1 MTVEELNIV
10 ISANDRKFNEAIGDV
25 IGRLDDLEEQSRRS
39 TDDIGNFFTNLGHKL
54 AALGIGKIIGDS
66 IMSGGELEQQLGGV
80 EVVFSEHAESMRK
93 AAATAYKDM
102 GLSESDYLAKAN
114 KMGALL
120 KGSGF
125 DTGYASAM
133 SQQVMQRASDVASI
147 MGVDVK
153 DAMEAVTG
161 AAKGNFTMMDNLGVA
176 MNDTTLQAYAQEK
189 GLGKLETTQ
198 QKVSAA
204 MQMFLDKTEYAA
216 GNYARENDTFS
227 GSLTTAKAQLENMTA
242 DLGTQLLPTATT
254 LVTMARDGLELI
266 TPLVVSLGEG
276 LNSVAQYLIGLS
288 PSAKTLL
295 GIAVGAAVAIPAA
308 TKAHALWT
316 AANEKWNSLL
326 NILIPKEAKRANI
339 MKAAAG
345 WLVIVA
351 SLLSVVASIGA
362 TAREMNESEGAAM
375 EDTAAGAD
383 KAAESTD
390 SLSDSM
396 EGLGKSADTAK
407 KKLADIDTLNV
418 FDSGSSTGGVDF
430 SAIVD
435 GAESAQDSVTG
446 LADDLAGVTGDL
458 DELSEKT
465 NSFSLDGLAKNF
477 GDTFKDI
484 WTGFATFLDG
494 FNFNSDT
501 QLDSLR
507 VLDSKV
513 RELFGDDWSDFWT
526 GVGSTMYQAFGTD
539 QNTEEHKRAL
549 RDVEDFLTGIQNS
562 VESFASPIQQAAFK
576 VWDGIFMSLG
586 SALYSFQDKLMSVG
600 ATSTGDFFFKYITGQ
615 ITIDDLADVMKIDQ
629 MSGELETLYDDMN
642 SALLERLK
650 RGMNAADALNSV
662 KKDYLTDS
670 AKQKFFDDNGY
681 GDMLSIAYAY
691 GLQQSLEET
700 GQVPG
705 YDYADYSTQQSSVPG
720 AIYSGGAMTGPVQLP
735 DSTAAPQIIEFH
747 NYIDLDGQIIAENTT
762 QYQNNEQT
770 RSNGY

>member
-204 MQMFLDKTEYAA
+204 MQMFLDKTEYAT

-242 DLGTQLLPTATT
+242 DLGTQLLPTATSLLT
-254 LVTMARDGLELI
+254 LARGGLEAI
-266 TPLVVSLGEG
+266 SPLVVSLGNG

-339 MKAAAG
+339 MKAGAR
-345 WLVIVA
+345 WLVILAGLLSIVA
-351 SLLSVVASIGA
+351 SVGA

-396 EGLGKSADTAK
+396 AGLGKSADTAE
-407 KKLADIDTLNV
+407 KKLADIDTLNI

-435 GAESAQDSVTG
+435 GAESAQDSVAG
-446 LADDLAGVTGDL
+446 LTDDLAGVTGNL

-484 WTGFATFLDG
+484 RTGFVTFLDG

-526 GVGSTMYQAFGTD
+526 GVGSTMYRAFGENNSEYDRYMALTD
-539 QNTEEHKRAL
+539 IQNWL
-549 RDVEDFLTGIQNS
+549 EDINGFLTGWMGEFGEAWKEFWMGIGSWINEQLNPEPTDYS
-562 VESFASPIQQAAFK
+562 TQHKEGWGSGRMRGVDNAEYSPETYSAGSF
-576 VWDGIFMSLG
+576 
-586 SALYSFQDKLMSVG
+586 
-600 ATSTGDFFFKYITGQ
+600 
-615 ITIDDLADVMKIDQ
+615 
-629 MSGELETLYDDMN
+629 SGKM
-642 SALLERLK
+642 R
-650 RGMNAADALNSV
+650 
-662 KKDYLTDS
+662 
-670 AKQKFFDDNGY
+670 
-681 GDMLSIAYAY
+681 
-691 GLQQSLEET
+691 
-700 GQVPG
+700 G
-705 YDYADYSTQQSSVPG
+705 YDYADYSSAQSMAAIMPG
-720 AIYSGGAMTGPVQLP
+720 GLAASSGDIRPL
-735 DSTAAPQIIEFH
+735 TADETKQVFEIH
-747 NYIDLDGQIIAENTT
+747 NYTVLDGQILGETVT

>member
-10 ISANDRKFNEAIGDV
+10 ITATNRQFNEA
-25 IGRLDDLEEQSRRS
+25 LDDIMSRLEGLEEQSQRTADNAGS
-39 TDDIGNFFTNLGHKL
+39 IFTKLGGML
-54 AALGIGKIIGDS
+54 AGLGLGKIIGDS
-66 IMSGGELEQQLGGV
+66 LTNGGELEQQLGGV
-80 EVVFSEHAESMRK
+80 EVVFSEHAEAMK
-93 AAATAYKDM
+93 KTAATAYRDM
-102 GLSESDYLAKAN
+102 GLSEAEYLAKAN
-114 KMGALL
+114 KMGALFG
-120 KGSGF
+120 GSGF
-125 DTGYASAM
+125 DMSYAASM
-133 SQQVMQRASDVASI
+133 SQQVMQRAADVASI

-227 GSLTTAKAQLENMTA
+227 GSLTTTKAQLENMTA
-242 DLGTQLLPTATT
+242 DLGTQLLPTATS
-254 LVTMARDGLELI
+254 LLTMARGGLELI

-276 LNSVAQYLIGLS
+276 LNSAGQYLLGMS
-288 PSAKTLL
+288 PSAKTML
-295 GIAVGAAVAIPAA
+295 GIAVGAALAIPAA

-345 WLVIVA
+345 WLVILAGLLSIVA
-351 SLLSVVASIGA
+351 SVGA

-396 EGLGKSADTAK
+396 AGLGKSADTAK
-407 KKLADIDTLNV
+407 KKLADIDTLNI
-418 FDSGSSTGGVDF
+418 FDSGSSTGGVGF

-435 GAESAQDSVTG
+435 GAESAQGSIAG
-446 LADDLAGVTGDL
+446 LTDDLAGVNNSM
-458 DELSEKT
+458 DEL
-465 NSFSLDGLAKNF
+465 NNFSLDGLADTFSTTF
-477 GDTFKDI
+477 GDI
-484 WTGFATFLDG
+484 GTGFSTMWSAVFG
-494 FNFNSDT
+494 SG
-501 QLDSLR
+501 QEQYDSL
-507 VLDSKV
+507 LAWNESIKKLWG
-513 RELFGDDWSDFWT
+513 EDWTRFWNDI
-526 GVGSTMYQAFGTD
+526 GSTLYQAFGTD
-539 QNTEEHKRAL
+539 QNTEEHKQAL

-600 ATSTGDFFFKYITGQ
+600 ATSTGNFFFKYITGQ

-662 KKDYLTDS
+662 KNDYLTDS

-700 GQVPG
+700 GQVRG
-705 YDYADYSTQQSSVPG
+705 YDYADYSAQQSSIPG
-720 AIYSGGAMTGPVQLP
+720 AVYSGGAMTGPVQLP
-735 DSTAAPQIIEFH
+735 DSSAAPQIIEFH

>member
-10 ISANDRKFNEAIGDV
+10 ITATNRQFNEA
-25 IGRLDDLEEQSRRS
+25 LDDIMSRLEGLEEQSQRTADNAGS
-39 TDDIGNFFTNLGHKL
+39 IFTKLGGML
-54 AALGIGKIIGDS
+54 AGLGLGKIIGDS
-66 IMSGGELEQQLGGV
+66 LTNGGELEQQLGGV
-80 EVVFSEHAESMRK
+80 EVVFSEHAEAMK
-93 AAATAYKDM
+93 KTAATAYRDM
-102 GLSESDYLAKAN
+102 GLSEAEYLAKAN
-114 KMGALL
+114 KMGALFG
-120 KGSGF
+120 GSGF
-125 DTGYASAM
+125 DMSYAASM
-133 SQQVMQRASDVASI
+133 SQQVMQRAADVASI

-198 QKVSAA
+198 QKVNAA

-242 DLGTQLLPTATT
+242 DLGTQLLPTATSLLT
-254 LVTMARDGLELI
+254 LARGGLEAI
-266 TPLVVSLGEG
+266 SPLVVSLGNG

-345 WLVIVA
+345 WLVILAGLLSIVA
-351 SLLSVVASIGA
+351 SVGA
-362 TAREMNESEGAAM
+362 TAREMNESEGATM

-396 EGLGKSADTAK
+396 AGLGKSADTAK

-435 GAESAQDSVTG
+435 GAESAQDSVAG
-446 LADDLAGVTGDL
+446 LTDDLAGVNNSM
-458 DELSEKT
+458 DEL
-465 NSFSLDGLAKNF
+465 NNFSLDGLADTFSTTF
-477 GDTFKDI
+477 GDI
-484 WTGFATFLDG
+484 GTGFSTMWSAVFG
-494 FNFNSDT
+494 SG
-501 QLDSLR
+501 QEQYDSL
-507 VLDSKV
+507 LAWNESIKKLWG
-513 RELFGDDWSDFWT
+513 EDWTKFWNDI
-526 GVGSTMYQAFGTD
+526 GSTLYQAFGTD
-539 QNTEEHKRAL
+539 QNTEEHKQAL

-662 KKDYLTDS
+662 KNDYLTDS

-700 GQVPG
+700 GQVRG
-705 YDYADYSTQQSSVPG
+705 YDYADYSAQQSSIPG
-720 AIYSGGAMTGPVQLP
+720 AVYSGGAMTGPVQLP
-735 DSTAAPQIIEFH
+735 DSSAAPQIIEFH

>member
-80 EVVFSEHAESMRK
+80 EVVFSEHAESMGK

-276 LNSVAQYLIGLS
+276 VNSAGQYLLGMS
-288 PSAKTLL
+288 PSAKTML

-345 WLVIVA
+345 WLVILAGLLSIVA
-351 SLLSVVASIGA
+351 SVGA

-435 GAESAQDSVTG
+435 GAESAQDSIAG
-446 LADDLAGVTGDL
+446 LTDDLAGVNSSMN
-458 DELSEKT
+458 EL
-465 NSFSLDGLAKNF
+465 NNFSLDGLADTFSTTF
-477 GDTFKDI
+477 GDI
-484 WTGFATFLDG
+484 GTGFQTMFDA

-526 GVGSTMYQAFGTD
+526 GVGSTMYRAFGENNSEYDRYMALTD
-539 QNTEEHKRAL
+539 IQNWL
-549 RDVEDFLTGIQNS
+549 EDINGFLTGWMGEFGEAWKEFWMGIGSWIYEQFNPEPTDYS
-562 VESFASPIQQAAFK
+562 TQHKEGWGSGRMRGVDNAEYSPETYSAGSF
-576 VWDGIFMSLG
+576 
-586 SALYSFQDKLMSVG
+586 
-600 ATSTGDFFFKYITGQ
+600 
-615 ITIDDLADVMKIDQ
+615 
-629 MSGELETLYDDMN
+629 SGRM
-642 SALLERLK
+642 R
-650 RGMNAADALNSV
+650 
-662 KKDYLTDS
+662 
-670 AKQKFFDDNGY
+670 
-681 GDMLSIAYAY
+681 
-691 GLQQSLEET
+691 
-700 GQVPG
+700 G
-705 YDYADYSTQQSSVPG
+705 YDYADYSTQQSSIPG

-735 DSTAAPQIIEFH
+735 DSSVAPQIIEFH

>member
-153 DAMEAVTG
+153 DAMEAVAG

-198 QKVSAA
+198 QKVNAA

-242 DLGTQLLPTATT
+242 DLGTQLLPTATS
-254 LVTMARDGLELI
+254 LLTMARGGLEAISPLI
-266 TPLVVSLGEG
+266 VSLGEG

-345 WLVIVA
+345 WLVILAGLLSIVA
-351 SLLSVVASIGA
+351 SVGA

-396 EGLGKSADTAK
+396 AGLGKSADTAK
-407 KKLADIDTLNV
+407 KKLADIDTLNI

-435 GAESAQDSVTG
+435 GAESAQDSIAG
-446 LADDLAGVTGDL
+446 LTDDLADVTGNL

-484 WTGFATFLDG
+484 RTGFATFLDG

-526 GVGSTMYQAFGTD
+526 GVGSTMYRAFGENNSEYDRYMALTD
-539 QNTEEHKRAL
+539 IQNWL
-549 RDVEDFLTGIQNS
+549 EDINGFLTGWMGEFGEAWKEFWMGIGSWIYEQLNPEPTDYS
-562 VESFASPIQQAAFK
+562 TQHKEGWGSGRMRGVDNAEYSPETYSAGSF
-576 VWDGIFMSLG
+576 
-586 SALYSFQDKLMSVG
+586 
-600 ATSTGDFFFKYITGQ
+600 
-615 ITIDDLADVMKIDQ
+615 
-629 MSGELETLYDDMN
+629 SGRM
-642 SALLERLK
+642 R
-650 RGMNAADALNSV
+650 
-662 KKDYLTDS
+662 
-670 AKQKFFDDNGY
+670 
-681 GDMLSIAYAY
+681 
-691 GLQQSLEET
+691 
-700 GQVPG
+700 G
-705 YDYADYSTQQSSVPG
+705 YDYADYSSAQSMAAIMPG
-720 AIYSGGAMTGPVQLP
+720 GLAASSGDIRPL
-735 DSTAAPQIIEFH
+735 TADEAKQVFEIH
-747 NYIDLDGQIIAENTT
+747 NYTVLDGQILGETVT

>member
-10 ISANDRKFNEAIGDV
+10 ITATNRQFNEA
-25 IGRLDDLEEQSRRS
+25 LDDIMSRLEGLEEQSQRTADNAGS
-39 TDDIGNFFTNLGHKL
+39 IFTKLGGML
-54 AALGIGKIIGDS
+54 AGLGLGKIIGDS
-66 IMSGGELEQQLGGV
+66 LTNGGELEQQLGGV
-80 EVVFSEHAESMRK
+80 EVVFSEHAEAMK
-93 AAATAYKDM
+93 KTAATAYRDM
-102 GLSESDYLAKAN
+102 GLSEAEYLAKAN
-114 KMGALL
+114 KMGALFG
-120 KGSGF
+120 GSGF
-125 DTGYASAM
+125 DMSYAASM
-133 SQQVMQRASDVASI
+133 SQQVMQRAADVASI

-242 DLGTQLLPTATT
+242 DLGTQLLPTATS
-254 LVTMARDGLELI
+254 LLTMARGGLEAI
-266 TPLVVSLGEG
+266 SPLVVSLGNG

-345 WLVIVA
+345 WLVILAGLLSIVA
-351 SLLSVVASIGA
+351 SVGA

-396 EGLGKSADTAK
+396 AGLGKSADTTK

-435 GAESAQDSVTG
+435 GAESAQDSIAG
-446 LADDLAGVTGDL
+446 LTDDLAGVNNSM
-458 DELSEKT
+458 DEL
-465 NSFSLDGLAKNF
+465 NNFSLDGLADTFSTTF
-477 GDTFKDI
+477 GDI
-484 WTGFATFLDG
+484 GTGFSTMWSAVFG
-494 FNFNSDT
+494 SG
-501 QLDSLR
+501 QEQYDSL
-507 VLDSKV
+507 LAWNESIKKLWG
-513 RELFGDDWSDFWT
+513 EDWTKFWNDI
-526 GVGSTMYQAFGTD
+526 GSTLYQAFGTD
-539 QNTEEHKRAL
+539 QNTEEHRQAL

-662 KKDYLTDS
+662 KNDYLTDS

-700 GQVPG
+700 GQVRG
-705 YDYADYSTQQSSVPG
+705 YDYADYSTQQSSIPG
-720 AIYSGGAMTGPVQLP
+720 AVYSGGAMTGPVQLP
-735 DSTAAPQIIEFH
+735 DSSAAPQIIEFH

-762 QYQNNEQT
+762 QYQNNEHT

>member
-153 DAMEAVTG
+153 DAMEAVAG

-242 DLGTQLLPTATT
+242 DLGTQLLPTATS
-254 LVTMARDGLELI
+254 LLTMARGGLEAI
-266 TPLVVSLGEG
+266 SPLVVSLGNG

-345 WLVIVA
+345 WLVILAGLLSIVA
-351 SLLSVVASIGA
+351 SVGA

-407 KKLADIDTLNV
+407 EKLADIDTLNV

-435 GAESAQDSVTG
+435 GAESAQDSIAG
-446 LADDLAGVTGDL
+446 LTDDLAGVNNSM
-458 DELSEKT
+458 DEL
-465 NSFSLDGLAKNF
+465 NNFSLDGLADTFSTTF
-477 GDTFKDI
+477 GDI
-484 WTGFATFLDG
+484 GTGFQTMFDA

-507 VLDSKV
+507 VLDKKV

-526 GVGSTMYQAFGTD
+526 DVGSTMYQAFGTNK
-539 QNTEEHKRAL
+539 NTEERRRAL

-700 GQVPG
+700 GQAPG
-705 YDYADYSTQQSSVPG
+705 YDYADYSTQQSSIPG

-735 DSTAAPQIIEFH
+735 DSSAAPQVIEFH

>member
-1 MTVEELNIV
+1 M
-10 ISANDRKFNEAIGDV
+10 
-25 IGRLDDLEEQSRRS
+25 
-39 TDDIGNFFTNLGHKL
+39 
-54 AALGIGKIIGDS
+54 
-66 IMSGGELEQQLGGV
+66 
-80 EVVFSEHAESMRK
+80 FSEHAEAMK
-93 AAATAYKDM
+93 KTAATAYRDM
-102 GLSESDYLAKAN
+102 GLSEAEYLAKAN
-114 KMGALL
+114 KMGALFG
-120 KGSGF
+120 GSGF
-125 DTGYASAM
+125 DMSYAASM
-133 SQQVMQRASDVASI
+133 SQQVMQRAADVASI

-198 QKVSAA
+198 QKVNAA

-227 GSLTTAKAQLENMTA
+227 GSLTTAKAQLENMTT
-242 DLGTQLLPTATT
+242 DLGTQLLPTATS
-254 LVTMARDGLELI
+254 LLTMARDGLELI

-276 LNSVAQYLIGLS
+276 LNSAGQYLLGMS
-288 PSAKTLL
+288 PSAKTML

-345 WLVIVA
+345 WLVILAGLLSIVA
-351 SLLSVVASIGA
+351 SVGA

-396 EGLGKSADTAK
+396 AGLGKSADTTK

-435 GAESAQDSVTG
+435 GAESAQDSIAG
-446 LADDLAGVTGDL
+446 LTDDLADVTGNL

-484 WTGFATFLDG
+484 RTGFATFLDG

-507 VLDSKV
+507 VLDKKV

-526 GVGSTMYQAFGTD
+526 NVGSTMYRAFGENNSEYDRYMALTD
-539 QNTEEHKRAL
+539 IQNWL
-549 RDVEDFLTGIQNS
+549 EDINGFLTGWMGEFGEAWKEFWMGIGSWIYEQLNPEPTDYS
-562 VESFASPIQQAAFK
+562 AQHKEGGGSGRMRGANNAEYSPETYSAGSF
-576 VWDGIFMSLG
+576 
-586 SALYSFQDKLMSVG
+586 
-600 ATSTGDFFFKYITGQ
+600 
-615 ITIDDLADVMKIDQ
+615 
-629 MSGELETLYDDMN
+629 SGRM
-642 SALLERLK
+642 R
-650 RGMNAADALNSV
+650 
-662 KKDYLTDS
+662 
-670 AKQKFFDDNGY
+670 
-681 GDMLSIAYAY
+681 
-691 GLQQSLEET
+691 
-700 GQVPG
+700 G
-705 YDYADYSTQQSSVPG
+705 YDYADYSSAQSMAAIMPG
-720 AIYSGGAMTGPVQLP
+720 GLAASSGDIRPL
-735 DSTAAPQIIEFH
+735 TADETKQVFEIH
-747 NYIDLDGQIIAENTT
+747 NYTVLDGQILGETVT

>member
-39 TDDIGNFFTNLGHKL
+39 ADDIGNFFTNLGHKL

-276 LNSVAQYLIGLS
+276 LNSAGQYLLDMS
-288 PSAKTLL
+288 PSAKTML

-345 WLVIVA
+345 WLVILAGLLSIVA
-351 SLLSVVASIGA
+351 SVGA

-407 KKLADIDTLNV
+407 EKLADIDTLNV

-435 GAESAQDSVTG
+435 GAESAQDSIAG
-446 LADDLAGVTGDL
+446 LTDDLAGVNSSM
-458 DELSEKT
+458 DEL
-465 NSFSLDGLAKNF
+465 NNFSLDGLADTFSTTF
-477 GDTFKDI
+477 GDI
-484 WTGFATFLDG
+484 GTGFQTMFDA

-507 VLDSKV
+507 VLDKKV

-526 GVGSTMYQAFGTD
+526 DVGSTMYQAFGTNK
-539 QNTEEHKRAL
+539 NTEERRRAL

-562 VESFASPIQQAAFK
+562 VESFATPIQQAAFK

-700 GQVPG
+700 GQAPG
-705 YDYADYSTQQSSVPG
+705 YDYADYSTQQSSIPG

-735 DSTAAPQIIEFH
+735 DSSAAPQVIEFH

>member
-10 ISANDRKFNEAIGDV
+10 ITATNRQFNEA
-25 IGRLDDLEEQSRRS
+25 LDDIMSRLEGLEEQSQRTADNAGS
-39 TDDIGNFFTNLGHKL
+39 IFTKLGGML
-54 AALGIGKIIGDS
+54 AGLGLGKIIGDS
-66 IMSGGELEQQLGGV
+66 LTNGGELEQQLGGV
-80 EVVFSEHAESMRK
+80 EVVFSEHAEAMK
-93 AAATAYKDM
+93 KTAATAYRDM
-102 GLSESDYLAKAN
+102 GLSEAEYLAKAN
-114 KMGALL
+114 KMGALFG
-120 KGSGF
+120 GSGF
-125 DTGYASAM
+125 DMSYAASM
-133 SQQVMQRASDVASI
+133 SQQVMQRAADVASI

-242 DLGTQLLPTATT
+242 DLGTQLLPTATS
-254 LVTMARDGLELI
+254 LLTMARGGLEAI
-266 TPLVVSLGEG
+266 SPLVVSLGNG

-345 WLVIVA
+345 WLVILAGLLSIVA
-351 SLLSVVASIGA
+351 SVGA

-396 EGLGKSADTAK
+396 AGLGKSADTTK

-435 GAESAQDSVTG
+435 GAESAQDSVAG
-446 LADDLAGVTGDL
+446 LTDDLAGVNNSM
-458 DELSEKT
+458 DEL
-465 NSFSLDGLAKNF
+465 NNFSLDGLADTFSTTF
-477 GDTFKDI
+477 GDI
-484 WTGFATFLDG
+484 GTGFSTMWSAVFG
-494 FNFNSDT
+494 SG
-501 QLDSLR
+501 QEQYDSL
-507 VLDSKV
+507 LAWNESIKKLWG
-513 RELFGDDWSDFWT
+513 EDWTRFWNDI
-526 GVGSTMYQAFGTD
+526 GSTLYQAFGTD
-539 QNTEEHKRAL
+539 QNTEEHKQAL

-562 VESFASPIQQAAFK
+562 VVSFASPIQQAAFK

-662 KKDYLTDS
+662 KNDYLTDS

-700 GQVPG
+700 GQVRG
-705 YDYADYSTQQSSVPG
+705 YDYADYSTQQSSIPG
-720 AIYSGGAMTGPVQLP
+720 AVYSGGAMTGPVQLP
-735 DSTAAPQIIEFH
+735 DSSAAPQIIEFH

>member
-242 DLGTQLLPTATT
+242 DLGTQLLPTATS
-254 LVTMARDGLELI
+254 LLTMARDGLELI

-276 LNSVAQYLIGLS
+276 LNSVGQYLLGMS
-288 PSAKTLL
+288 PSAKTML

-345 WLVIVA
+345 WLVILAGLLSIVA
-351 SLLSVVASIGA
+351 SVGA

-396 EGLGKSADTAK
+396 AGLGKSADTAK

-435 GAESAQDSVTG
+435 GAESAQDSIAG
-446 LADDLAGVTGDL
+446 LTDDLADVTGNL

-465 NSFSLDGLAKNF
+465 NSFSLGGLSKNF

-484 WTGFATFLDG
+484 RTGFATFLDG

-507 VLDSKV
+507 VLDKKV

-526 GVGSTMYQAFGTD
+526 NVGSTMYRAFGENNSEYDRYMALTD
-539 QNTEEHKRAL
+539 IQNWL
-549 RDVEDFLTGIQNS
+549 EDINGFLTGWMGEFGEAWKEFWMGIGSWIYEQLNPEPTDYS
-562 VESFASPIQQAAFK
+562 TQHKEGWGSGRMRGVDNAEYSPETYSAGSF
-576 VWDGIFMSLG
+576 
-586 SALYSFQDKLMSVG
+586 
-600 ATSTGDFFFKYITGQ
+600 
-615 ITIDDLADVMKIDQ
+615 
-629 MSGELETLYDDMN
+629 SGRM
-642 SALLERLK
+642 R
-650 RGMNAADALNSV
+650 
-662 KKDYLTDS
+662 
-670 AKQKFFDDNGY
+670 
-681 GDMLSIAYAY
+681 
-691 GLQQSLEET
+691 
-700 GQVPG
+700 G
-705 YDYADYSTQQSSVPG
+705 YDYADYSSAQSMAAIMPG
-720 AIYSGGAMTGPVQLP
+720 GLAASSGDIRPL
-735 DSTAAPQIIEFH
+735 TADETKQVFEIH
-747 NYIDLDGQIIAENTT
+747 NYTVLDGQILGETVT

>member
-80 EVVFSEHAESMRK
+80 EIVFSEHAESMRK

-125 DTGYASAM
+125 DTGYASSM

-176 MNDTTLQAYAQEK
+176 MSEMTLQAYAQEK

-242 DLGTQLLPTATT
+242 DLGTQLLPTATS
-254 LVTMARDGLELI
+254 LLTMARDGLELI
-266 TPLVVSLGEG
+266 TPLVVSLGNG

-345 WLVIVA
+345 WLVILAGLLSIVA
-351 SLLSVVASIGA
+351 SVGA

-396 EGLGKSADTAK
+396 AGLGKSADTAK
-407 KKLADIDTLNV
+407 KKLADIDTLNI

-435 GAESAQDSVTG
+435 GAESAQDSIAG
-446 LADDLAGVTGDL
+446 LTDDLAGVNNSM
-458 DELSEKT
+458 DEL
-465 NSFSLDGLAKNF
+465 NNFSLDGLADTFSTTF
-477 GDTFKDI
+477 GDI
-484 WTGFATFLDG
+484 GTGFETIFKSLKFWD
-494 FNFNSDT
+494 SDEQYQGLLAWYESIKQT
-501 QLDSLR
+501 P
-507 VLDSKV
+507 V
-513 RELFGDDWSDFWT
+513 FGWFAEDLKNL
-526 GVGSTMYQAFGTD
+526 GSTLYQAFMID
-539 QNTEEHKRAL
+539 ENTEEHKQAL
-549 RDVEDFLTGIQNS
+549 LDVENFLTTIQNS
-562 VESFASPIQQAAFK
+562 IESFASPIQQAAFK
-576 VWDGIFMSLG
+576 VWDGIFMSFG
-586 SALYSFQDKLMSVG
+586 SVLYNFQSKLISAGALD
-600 ATSTGDFFFKYITGQ
+600 TRDFFFKYITGQ
-615 ITIDDLADVMKIDQ
+615 ITIDDLVDVMKIDQ

-662 KKDYLTDS
+662 KNDYLTDS

-691 GLQQSLEET
+691 GLQQSLEKT

-705 YDYADYSTQQSSVPG
+705 YDYVDYSTQQSSIPG
-720 AIYSGGAMTGPVQLP
+720 AVYSGGAMTGPVQLP
-735 DSTAAPQIIEFH
+735 DSSAAPQIIEFH

>member
-10 ISANDRKFNEAIGDV
+10 ITATNRQFNEA
-25 IGRLDDLEEQSRRS
+25 LDDIMSRLEGLEEQSQRTADNAGS
-39 TDDIGNFFTNLGHKL
+39 IFTKLGGML
-54 AALGIGKIIGDS
+54 AGLGLGKIIGDS
-66 IMSGGELEQQLGGV
+66 LTNGGELEQQLGGV
-80 EVVFSEHAESMRK
+80 EVVFSEHAEAMK
-93 AAATAYKDM
+93 KTAATAYRDM
-102 GLSESDYLAKAN
+102 GLSEAEYLAKAN
-114 KMGALL
+114 KMGALFG
-120 KGSGF
+120 GSGF
-125 DTGYASAM
+125 DMSYAASM
-133 SQQVMQRASDVASI
+133 SQQVMQRAADVASI

-204 MQMFLDKTEYAA
+204 MQMFLDKTKYAA

-227 GSLTTAKAQLENMTA
+227 GSLTTAKAQLENLTA
-242 DLGTQLLPTATT
+242 DLGTQLLPTATS
-254 LVTMARDGLELI
+254 LLTMARGGLELI
-266 TPLVVSLGEG
+266 TPLVVSLGNG

-345 WLVIVA
+345 WLVILAGLLSIVA
-351 SLLSVVASIGA
+351 SVGA

-396 EGLGKSADTAK
+396 AGLGKSADTAK
-407 KKLADIDTLNV
+407 KKLADIDTLNI

-435 GAESAQDSVTG
+435 GAESAQDSIAG
-446 LADDLAGVTGDL
+446 LTDDLADVTGNL

-465 NSFSLDGLAKNF
+465 NSFSLDGLSKNF

-484 WTGFATFLDG
+484 RTGFATFLDG

-507 VLDSKV
+507 VLDKKV

-526 GVGSTMYQAFGTD
+526 NVGSTMYRAFGENNSEYDRYMALTD
-539 QNTEEHKRAL
+539 IQNWL
-549 RDVEDFLTGIQNS
+549 EDINGFLTGWMGEFGEAWKEFWMGIGSWIYEQFNPEPTDYS
-562 VESFASPIQQAAFK
+562 TQHKEGWGSGRMRGVDNAEYSPETYSAGSF
-576 VWDGIFMSLG
+576 
-586 SALYSFQDKLMSVG
+586 
-600 ATSTGDFFFKYITGQ
+600 
-615 ITIDDLADVMKIDQ
+615 
-629 MSGELETLYDDMN
+629 SGKM
-642 SALLERLK
+642 R
-650 RGMNAADALNSV
+650 
-662 KKDYLTDS
+662 
-670 AKQKFFDDNGY
+670 
-681 GDMLSIAYAY
+681 
-691 GLQQSLEET
+691 
-700 GQVPG
+700 G
-705 YDYADYSTQQSSVPG
+705 YDYADYSTQQSSIPG
-720 AIYSGGAMTGPVQLP
+720 AVYSGGAMTGPVQLP
-735 DSTAAPQIIEFH
+735 DSSAAPQIIEFH

>member
-242 DLGTQLLPTATT
+242 DLGTQLLPTATS
-254 LVTMARDGLELI
+254 LLTMARGGLEAI
-266 TPLVVSLGEG
+266 SPLVVSLGEG

-316 AANEKWNSLL
+316 AANEKWNRLL

-345 WLVIVA
+345 WLVILAGLLSIVA
-351 SLLSVVASIGA
+351 SVGA
-362 TAREMNESEGAAM
+362 TAREMNESEGTAM

-390 SLSDSM
+390 KLSDSM
-396 EGLGKSADTAK
+396 AGLGKSADTTK

-418 FDSGSSTGGVDF
+418 FDAGSSAGGVDF
-430 SAIVD
+430 NAIVD
-435 GAESAQDSVTG
+435 GAEAAQGSVTG
-446 LADDLAGVTGDL
+446 LADELAGVTGNL

-484 WTGFATFLDG
+484 WTGLVTFLDG

-526 GVGSTMYQAFGTD
+526 GVGSTMYRAFGENNSEYDRYMALTD
-539 QNTEEHKRAL
+539 IQNWL
-549 RDVEDFLTGIQNS
+549 EDINGFLTGWMGEFGEAWKEFWMGIGSWIYEQLNPEPTDYS
-562 VESFASPIQQAAFK
+562 TQHKEGWGSGRMRGVDNAEYSPETYSAGSF
-576 VWDGIFMSLG
+576 
-586 SALYSFQDKLMSVG
+586 
-600 ATSTGDFFFKYITGQ
+600 
-615 ITIDDLADVMKIDQ
+615 
-629 MSGELETLYDDMN
+629 SGKM
-642 SALLERLK
+642 R
-650 RGMNAADALNSV
+650 
-662 KKDYLTDS
+662 
-670 AKQKFFDDNGY
+670 
-681 GDMLSIAYAY
+681 
-691 GLQQSLEET
+691 
-700 GQVPG
+700 G
-705 YDYADYSTQQSSVPG
+705 YDYADYSAQQSSIPG

-735 DSTAAPQIIEFH
+735 DSSAAPQIIEFH

>member
-10 ISANDRKFNEAIGDV
+10 ITATNRQFNEA
-25 IGRLDDLEEQSRRS
+25 LDDIMSRLEGLEEQSQR
-39 TDDIGNFFTNLGHKL
+39 TADNAGNIFAKLGGML
-54 AALGIGKIIGDS
+54 AGLGLGKIIGES

-80 EVVFSEHAESMRK
+80 EVVFSEHAEAMK
-93 AAATAYKDM
+93 KTAATAYRDM
-102 GLSESDYLAKAN
+102 GLSEAEYLAKAN
-114 KMGALL
+114 KMGALFG
-120 KGSGF
+120 GSGF
-125 DTGYASAM
+125 DMSYAASM
-133 SQQVMQRASDVASI
+133 SQQVMQRAADVASI

-198 QKVSAA
+198 QKVNAA

-242 DLGTQLLPTATT
+242 DFGTQLLPTATS
-254 LVTMARDGLELI
+254 LLTMARGGLEAI
-266 TPLVVSLGEG
+266 SPFVVSLGNG

-339 MKAAAG
+339 MKATAG

-396 EGLGKSADTAK
+396 AGLGKSADTAK
-407 KKLADIDTLNV
+407 KKLADIDTLNI

-435 GAESAQDSVTG
+435 GAESAQDSVAG
-446 LADDLAGVTGDL
+446 LTDDLAGVNNSM
-458 DELSEKT
+458 DEL
-465 NSFSLDGLAKNF
+465 NNFSLDGLADTFSTTF
-477 GDTFKDI
+477 GDI
-484 WTGFATFLDG
+484 GTGFETMFKSFKFWD
-494 FNFNSDT
+494 SDEQYQGLLAWYESIKQT
-501 QLDSLR
+501 P
-507 VLDSKV
+507 V
-513 RELFGDDWSDFWT
+513 FGWFAEDLKNL
-526 GVGSTMYQAFGTD
+526 GSTLYQAFMID
-539 QNTEEHKRAL
+539 ENTEEHKQAL
-549 RDVEDFLTGIQNS
+549 LDVENFLTTIQNS
-562 VESFASPIQQAAFK
+562 IESFASPIQQAAFK
-576 VWDGIFMSLG
+576 VWDGIFMSFG
-586 SALYSFQDKLMSVG
+586 SVLYNFQSKLISAGALD
-600 ATSTGDFFFKYITGQ
+600 TRDFFFKYITGQ
-615 ITIDDLADVMKIDQ
+615 ITIDDLVDVMKIDQ

-662 KKDYLTDS
+662 KNDYLTDS

-700 GQVPG
+700 GQVRG
-705 YDYADYSTQQSSVPG
+705 YDYADYSTQQSSIPG
-720 AIYSGGAMTGPVQLP
+720 AVYSGGAMTGPVQLP
-735 DSTAAPQIIEFH
+735 DSSAAPQIIEFH

>member
-125 DTGYASAM
+125 NTGYASAM

-276 LNSVAQYLIGLS
+276 LNSAGQYLLGMS
-288 PSAKTLL
+288 TSAKTML

-345 WLVIVA
+345 WLVILAGLLSIVA
-351 SLLSVVASIGA
+351 SVGA

-396 EGLGKSADTAK
+396 ESLGKSADTAK

-435 GAESAQDSVTG
+435 GAESAQDSIAG
-446 LADDLAGVTGDL
+446 LADDLAGVNSSMN
-458 DELSEKT
+458 EL
-465 NSFSLDGLAKNF
+465 NNFSLDGLA
-477 GDTFKDI
+477 DTFSTTFWDI
-484 WTGFATFLDG
+484 GTGFQTMFDA

-507 VLDSKV
+507 VLDKKV

-526 GVGSTMYQAFGTD
+526 GVGSTMYRAFGENNSEYDRYMALTD
-539 QNTEEHKRAL
+539 IQNWL
-549 RDVEDFLTGIQNS
+549 EDINGFLTGWMGEFGEAWKEFWMGIGSWIYEQFNPEPTDYS
-562 VESFASPIQQAAFK
+562 TQHKEGWGSGRMRGVDNAEYSPEAYSAGSF
-576 VWDGIFMSLG
+576 
-586 SALYSFQDKLMSVG
+586 
-600 ATSTGDFFFKYITGQ
+600 
-615 ITIDDLADVMKIDQ
+615 
-629 MSGELETLYDDMN
+629 SGKM
-642 SALLERLK
+642 R
-650 RGMNAADALNSV
+650 
-662 KKDYLTDS
+662 
-670 AKQKFFDDNGY
+670 
-681 GDMLSIAYAY
+681 
-691 GLQQSLEET
+691 
-700 GQVPG
+700 G

>member
-276 LNSVAQYLIGLS
+276 LNSAGQYLLGMS
-288 PSAKTLL
+288 PSAKTML

-345 WLVIVA
+345 WLVILAGLLSIVA
-351 SLLSVVASIGA
+351 SVGA

-396 EGLGKSADTAK
+396 AGLGKSADTAK

-435 GAESAQDSVTG
+435 GAESAQDSIAG
-446 LADDLAGVTGDL
+446 LTDDLAGVNSSM
-458 DELSEKT
+458 DEL
-465 NSFSLDGLAKNF
+465 NNFSLDGLA
-477 GDTFKDI
+477 DTFSTTFWDI
-484 WTGFATFLDG
+484 GTGFQTMFDA

-507 VLDSKV
+507 VLDKKV

-526 GVGSTMYQAFGTD
+526 GVGSTMYRAFGTRE
-539 QNTEEHKRAL
+539 NTEEHKQAL
-549 RDVEDFLTGIQNS
+549 IDVENFLTTIQNS

-662 KKDYLTDS
+662 KNDYLTDS

-705 YDYADYSTQQSSVPG
+705 YDYADYSTQQSSIPG

>member
-10 ISANDRKFNEAIGDV
+10 ISANDRKFNEAIDDV

-276 LNSVAQYLIGLS
+276 LNSAGQYLLGMS
-288 PSAKTLL
+288 PSAKTML

-345 WLVIVA
+345 WLVILAGLLSIVA
-351 SLLSVVASIGA
+351 SVGA

-407 KKLADIDTLNV
+407 KKLADIDTLNI

-435 GAESAQDSVTG
+435 GAESAQDSIAG
-446 LADDLAGVTGDL
+446 LTDDLAGVNSSM
-458 DELSEKT
+458 DEL
-465 NSFSLDGLAKNF
+465 NNFSLDGLADTFSTTF
-477 GDTFKDI
+477 GDI
-484 WTGFATFLDG
+484 GTGFQTMFDA

-507 VLDSKV
+507 VLDKKV

-526 GVGSTMYQAFGTD
+526 GVGSTMYRAFGENNSEYDRYMALTD
-539 QNTEEHKRAL
+539 IQNWL
-549 RDVEDFLTGIQNS
+549 EDINGFLTGWMGEFGEAWKEFWMGIGSWIYEQFNPEPTDYS
-562 VESFASPIQQAAFK
+562 TQHKEGWGSGRMRGVDNAEYSPEAYSAGSFS
-576 VWDGIFMSLG
+576 GIM
-586 SALYSFQDKLMSVG
+586 
-600 ATSTGDFFFKYITGQ
+600 
-615 ITIDDLADVMKIDQ
+615 
-629 MSGELETLYDDMN
+629 
-642 SALLERLK
+642 R
-650 RGMNAADALNSV
+650 
-662 KKDYLTDS
+662 
-670 AKQKFFDDNGY
+670 
-681 GDMLSIAYAY
+681 
-691 GLQQSLEET
+691 
-700 GQVPG
+700 G

-735 DSTAAPQIIEFH
+735 DSSAAPQIIEFH

>member
-10 ISANDRKFNEAIGDV
+10 ITATNRQFNEA
-25 IGRLDDLEEQSRRS
+25 LDDIMSRLEGLEEQSQRTADNAGS
-39 TDDIGNFFTNLGHKL
+39 IFTKLGGML
-54 AALGIGKIIGDS
+54 AGLGLGKIIGDS
-66 IMSGGELEQQLGGV
+66 LTNGGELEQQLGGV
-80 EVVFSEHAESMRK
+80 EVVFSEHAEAMK
-93 AAATAYKDM
+93 KTAATAYRDM
-102 GLSESDYLAKAN
+102 GLSEAEYLAKAN
-114 KMGALL
+114 KMGALFG
-120 KGSGF
+120 GSGF
-125 DTGYASAM
+125 DMSYAASM
-133 SQQVMQRASDVASI
+133 SQQVMQRAADVASI

-198 QKVSAA
+198 QKVNAA

-242 DLGTQLLPTATT
+242 DLGTQLLPTATS
-254 LVTMARDGLELI
+254 LLTMARDGLELI

-276 LNSVAQYLIGLS
+276 LNSAGQYLLGMS
-288 PSAKTLL
+288 PSAKTML

-345 WLVIVA
+345 WLVILAGLLSIVA
-351 SLLSVVASIGA
+351 SVGA

-396 EGLGKSADTAK
+396 AGLGKSADTAK
-407 KKLADIDTLNV
+407 KKLADIDTLNI

-435 GAESAQDSVTG
+435 GAESAQDSIAG
-446 LADDLAGVTGDL
+446 LTDDLAGVNNSM
-458 DELSEKT
+458 DEL
-465 NSFSLDGLAKNF
+465 NNFSLDGLADTFSTTF
-477 GDTFKDI
+477 GDI
-484 WTGFATFLDG
+484 GTGFSTMWSAVFG
-494 FNFNSDT
+494 SG
-501 QLDSLR
+501 QEQYDSL
-507 VLDSKV
+507 LAWNESIKKLWG
-513 RELFGDDWSDFWT
+513 EDWTKFWNDI
-526 GVGSTMYQAFGTD
+526 GSTLYQAFGTD
-539 QNTEEHKRAL
+539 QNTEEHKQAL

-662 KKDYLTDS
+662 KNDYLTDS

-700 GQVPG
+700 GQVRG
-705 YDYADYSTQQSSVPG
+705 YDYADYSAQQSSIPG
-720 AIYSGGAMTGPVQLP
+720 AVYSGGAMTGPVQLP
-735 DSTAAPQIIEFH
+735 DSSAAPQIIEFH

>member
-266 TPLVVSLGEG
+266 TPLVVALGNG

-339 MKAAAG
+339 MKATAG

-396 EGLGKSADTAK
+396 AGLGKSADTAK

-435 GAESAQDSVTG
+435 GAESAQDSIAG
-446 LADDLAGVTGDL
+446 LTDDLAGVNSSM
-458 DELSEKT
+458 DEL
-465 NSFSLDGLAKNF
+465 NNFSLDGLADTFSTTF
-477 GDTFKDI
+477 GDI
-484 WTGFATFLDG
+484 GTGFQTMFDA

-507 VLDSKV
+507 VLDKKV

-526 GVGSTMYQAFGTD
+526 DVGSTMYQAFGTNK
-539 QNTEEHKRAL
+539 NTEERRRAL

-562 VESFASPIQQAAFK
+562 VESFATPIQQAAFK

-670 AKQKFFDDNGY
+670 AKQRFFDDNGY

>member
-66 IMSGGELEQQLGGV
+66 IMNGGELEQQLGGV

-242 DLGTQLLPTATT
+242 DLGTQLLPTATS
-254 LVTMARDGLELI
+254 LLTMARGGLEAI
-266 TPLVVSLGEG
+266 SPLVVSLGEG

-316 AANEKWNSLL
+316 AANEKWNRLL

-345 WLVIVA
+345 WLVILAGLLSIVA
-351 SLLSVVASIGA
+351 SVGA
-362 TAREMNESEGAAM
+362 TAREMNESEGTAM

-390 SLSDSM
+390 KLSDSM
-396 EGLGKSADTAK
+396 AGLGKSADTTK

-418 FDSGSSTGGVDF
+418 FDAGSSAGGVDF
-430 SAIVD
+430 NAIVD
-435 GAESAQDSVTG
+435 GAEAAQGSVTG
-446 LADDLAGVTGDL
+446 LADELAGVTGNL

-484 WTGFATFLDG
+484 WTGLVTFLDG

-526 GVGSTMYQAFGTD
+526 GVGSTMYRAFGENNSEYDRYMALTD
-539 QNTEEHKRAL
+539 IQNWL
-549 RDVEDFLTGIQNS
+549 EDINGFLTGWMGEFGEAWKEFWMGIGSWIYEQLNPEPTDYS
-562 VESFASPIQQAAFK
+562 TQHKEGWGSGRMRGVDNAEYSPETYSAGSF
-576 VWDGIFMSLG
+576 
-586 SALYSFQDKLMSVG
+586 
-600 ATSTGDFFFKYITGQ
+600 
-615 ITIDDLADVMKIDQ
+615 
-629 MSGELETLYDDMN
+629 SGKM
-642 SALLERLK
+642 R
-650 RGMNAADALNSV
+650 
-662 KKDYLTDS
+662 
-670 AKQKFFDDNGY
+670 
-681 GDMLSIAYAY
+681 
-691 GLQQSLEET
+691 
-700 GQVPG
+700 G
-705 YDYADYSTQQSSVPG
+705 YDYADYSAQQSSIPG

-735 DSTAAPQIIEFH
+735 DSSAAPQIIEFH

>member
-153 DAMEAVTG
+153 GAMEAVTG

-276 LNSVAQYLIGLS
+276 LNSAGQYLLDMS
-288 PSAKTLL
+288 PSAKTML

-345 WLVIVA
+345 WLVILAGLLSIVA
-351 SLLSVVASIGA
+351 SVGA

-407 KKLADIDTLNV
+407 EKLADIDTLNV

-435 GAESAQDSVTG
+435 GAESAQDSIAG
-446 LADDLAGVTGDL
+446 LTDDLAGVNSSM
-458 DELSEKT
+458 DEL
-465 NSFSLDGLAKNF
+465 NNFSLDGLADTFSTTF
-477 GDTFKDI
+477 GDI
-484 WTGFATFLDG
+484 GTGFQTMFDA

-507 VLDSKV
+507 VLDKKV

-526 GVGSTMYQAFGTD
+526 DVGSTMYQAFGTNK
-539 QNTEEHKRAL
+539 NTEERRRAL

-562 VESFASPIQQAAFK
+562 VESFATPIQQAAFK

-662 KKDYLTDS
+662 KNDYLTDS

-700 GQVPG
+700 GQVRG
-705 YDYADYSTQQSSVPG
+705 YDYADYSTQQSSIPG
-720 AIYSGGAMTGPVQLP
+720 AVYSGGAMTGPVQLP
-735 DSTAAPQIIEFH
+735 DSSAAPQIIEFH

>member
-10 ISANDRKFNEAIGDV
+10 ITATNRQFNEA
-25 IGRLDDLEEQSRRS
+25 LDDIMSRLEGLEEQSQRTADNAGS
-39 TDDIGNFFTNLGHKL
+39 IFTKLGGML
-54 AALGIGKIIGDS
+54 AGLGLGKIIGDS
-66 IMSGGELEQQLGGV
+66 LTNGGELEQQLGGV
-80 EVVFSEHAESMRK
+80 EVVFSEHAEAMK
-93 AAATAYKDM
+93 KTAATAYRDM
-102 GLSESDYLAKAN
+102 GLSEAEYLAKAN
-114 KMGALL
+114 KMGALFG
-120 KGSGF
+120 GSGF
-125 DTGYASAM
+125 DMSYAASM
-133 SQQVMQRASDVASI
+133 SQQVMQRAADVASI

-198 QKVSAA
+198 QKVNAA

-242 DLGTQLLPTATT
+242 DLGTQLLPTATS
-254 LVTMARDGLELI
+254 LLTMARDGLELI

-276 LNSVAQYLIGLS
+276 LNSAGQYLLGMS
-288 PSAKTLL
+288 PSAKTML

-345 WLVIVA
+345 WLVILAGLLSIVA
-351 SLLSVVASIGA
+351 SVGA

-396 EGLGKSADTAK
+396 AGLGKSADTAK
-407 KKLADIDTLNV
+407 KKLADIDTLNI

-435 GAESAQDSVTG
+435 GAESAQDSVAG
-446 LADDLAGVTGDL
+446 LTDDLAGVNNSM
-458 DELSEKT
+458 DEL
-465 NSFSLDGLAKNF
+465 NNFSLDGLADTFSTTF
-477 GDTFKDI
+477 GDI
-484 WTGFATFLDG
+484 GTGFETM
-494 FNFNSDT
+494 FNSFKFW
-501 QLDSLR
+501 DSDEQYQGLLAWYESIKQTP
-507 VLDSKV
+507 V
-513 RELFGDDWSDFWT
+513 FGWFAEDLKNL
-526 GVGSTMYQAFGTD
+526 GSTLYQAFMID
-539 QNTEEHKRAL
+539 ENTEEHKQAL
-549 RDVEDFLTGIQNS
+549 LDVENFLTTIQNS
-562 VESFASPIQQAAFK
+562 IESFASPIQQAAFK
-576 VWDGIFMSLG
+576 VWDGIFMSFG
-586 SALYSFQDKLMSVG
+586 SVLYNFQSKLISAGALD
-600 ATSTGDFFFKYITGQ
+600 TRDFFFKYITGQ
-615 ITIDDLADVMKIDQ
+615 ITIDDLVDVMKIDQ

-662 KKDYLTDS
+662 KNDYLTDS

-700 GQVPG
+700 GQVRG
-705 YDYADYSTQQSSVPG
+705 YDYADYSTQQSSIPG
-720 AIYSGGAMTGPVQLP
+720 AVYSGGAMTGPVQLP
-735 DSTAAPQIIEFH
+735 DSSAAPQIIEFH

>member
-153 DAMEAVTG
+153 DAMEAVAG

-198 QKVSAA
+198 QKVNAA

-242 DLGTQLLPTATT
+242 DLGTQLLPTATS
-254 LVTMARDGLELI
+254 LLTMARGGLEAISPLI
-266 TPLVVSLGEG
+266 VSLGEG

-345 WLVIVA
+345 WLVILAGLLSIVA
-351 SLLSVVASIGA
+351 SVGA

-396 EGLGKSADTAK
+396 AGLGKSADTAK
-407 KKLADIDTLNV
+407 KKLADIDTLNI

-435 GAESAQDSVTG
+435 GAESAQDSIAGLTDNLADVTG
-446 LADDLAGVTGDL
+446 NL

-484 WTGFATFLDG
+484 RTGFATFLDG

-526 GVGSTMYQAFGTD
+526 GVGSTMYRAFGENNSEYDRYMALTD
-539 QNTEEHKRAL
+539 
-549 RDVEDFLTGIQNS
+549 IQNWLEDINGFLNGWMGEFGEAWKEFWMGIGS
-562 VESFASPIQQAAFK
+562 WIYEQLNPEPTDYSTQHKEGWGSGRMRGVDNAEYSPETYSAGSF
-576 VWDGIFMSLG
+576 
-586 SALYSFQDKLMSVG
+586 
-600 ATSTGDFFFKYITGQ
+600 
-615 ITIDDLADVMKIDQ
+615 
-629 MSGELETLYDDMN
+629 SGRM
-642 SALLERLK
+642 R
-650 RGMNAADALNSV
+650 
-662 KKDYLTDS
+662 
-670 AKQKFFDDNGY
+670 
-681 GDMLSIAYAY
+681 
-691 GLQQSLEET
+691 
-700 GQVPG
+700 G
-705 YDYADYSTQQSSVPG
+705 YDYADYSSAQSMAAIMPG
-720 AIYSGGAMTGPVQLP
+720 GLAASSGDIRPL
-735 DSTAAPQIIEFH
+735 TADETKQVFEIH
-747 NYIDLDGQIIAENTT
+747 NYTVLDGQILGETVT

>member
-133 SQQVMQRASDVASI
+133 SQQVMQRASDVASN

-153 DAMEAVTG
+153 DAMEAVAG

-198 QKVSAA
+198 QKVNAA

-242 DLGTQLLPTATT
+242 DLGTQLLPTATS
-254 LVTMARDGLELI
+254 LLTMARGGLEAISPLI
-266 TPLVVSLGEG
+266 VSLGEG

-345 WLVIVA
+345 WLVILAGLLSIVA
-351 SLLSVVASIGA
+351 SVGA

-396 EGLGKSADTAK
+396 AGLGKSADTAK
-407 KKLADIDTLNV
+407 KKLADIDTLNI

-435 GAESAQDSVTG
+435 GAESAQDSIAG
-446 LADDLAGVTGDL
+446 LTDDLADVTGNL

-484 WTGFATFLDG
+484 MAGFATFLDG

-526 GVGSTMYQAFGTD
+526 GVGSTMYRAFGENNSEYDRYMALTD
-539 QNTEEHKRAL
+539 IQNWL
-549 RDVEDFLTGIQNS
+549 EDINGFLTGWMGEFGEAWKEFWMGIGSWIYEQFNPEPTDYS
-562 VESFASPIQQAAFK
+562 TQHKEGWGSGRMRGVDNAEYSPETYSAGSF
-576 VWDGIFMSLG
+576 
-586 SALYSFQDKLMSVG
+586 
-600 ATSTGDFFFKYITGQ
+600 
-615 ITIDDLADVMKIDQ
+615 
-629 MSGELETLYDDMN
+629 SGRM
-642 SALLERLK
+642 R
-650 RGMNAADALNSV
+650 
-662 KKDYLTDS
+662 
-670 AKQKFFDDNGY
+670 
-681 GDMLSIAYAY
+681 
-691 GLQQSLEET
+691 
-700 GQVPG
+700 G
-705 YDYADYSTQQSSVPG
+705 YDYADYSSAQSMAAIMPG
-720 AIYSGGAMTGPVQLP
+720 GLAASSGDIRPL
-735 DSTAAPQIIEFH
+735 TADETKQVFEIH
-747 NYIDLDGQIIAENTT
+747 NYTVLDGQILGETVT

>member
-153 DAMEAVTG
+153 DAMEAVAG

-198 QKVSAA
+198 QKVNAA

-242 DLGTQLLPTATT
+242 DLGTQLLPTATS
-254 LVTMARDGLELI
+254 LLTMARGGLEAISPLI
-266 TPLVVSLGEG
+266 VSLGEG

-345 WLVIVA
+345 WLVILAGLLSIVA
-351 SLLSVVASIGA
+351 SVGA

-396 EGLGKSADTAK
+396 AGLGKSADTAK
-407 KKLADIDTLNV
+407 KKLADIDTLNI

-435 GAESAQDSVTG
+435 GAESAQDSIAG
-446 LADDLAGVTGDL
+446 LTDDLADVTGNL

-484 WTGFATFLDG
+484 RTGFATFLDG

-526 GVGSTMYQAFGTD
+526 GVGSTMYRAFGENNSEYDRYMALTD
-539 QNTEEHKRAL
+539 IQNWL
-549 RDVEDFLTGIQNS
+549 EDINGFLTGWMGEFGEAWKEFWMGIGSWIYEQLNPEPTDYS
-562 VESFASPIQQAAFK
+562 TQHKEGWGSGRMRGVDNAEYSPETYSAGSF
-576 VWDGIFMSLG
+576 
-586 SALYSFQDKLMSVG
+586 
-600 ATSTGDFFFKYITGQ
+600 
-615 ITIDDLADVMKIDQ
+615 
-629 MSGELETLYDDMN
+629 SGRM
-642 SALLERLK
+642 R
-650 RGMNAADALNSV
+650 
-662 KKDYLTDS
+662 
-670 AKQKFFDDNGY
+670 
-681 GDMLSIAYAY
+681 
-691 GLQQSLEET
+691 
-700 GQVPG
+700 G
-705 YDYADYSTQQSSVPG
+705 YDYADYSSAQSMAAIMPG
-720 AIYSGGAMTGPVQLP
+720 GLAASSDDIRPL
-735 DSTAAPQIIEFH
+735 TADETKQVFEIH
-747 NYIDLDGQIIAENTT
+747 NYTVLDGQILGETVT

>member
-25 IGRLDDLEEQSRRS
+25 IGRLDDLEERS
-39 TDDIGNFFTNLGHKL
+39 QRTADNAGSIFTKLGGML
-54 AALGIGKIIGDS
+54 AGLGLGKIIGDS
-66 IMSGGELEQQLGGV
+66 IMNGGELEQQLGGV

-125 DTGYASAM
+125 DTGYASVM

-242 DLGTQLLPTATT
+242 DLGTQLLPTATS
-254 LVTMARDGLELI
+254 LLTMARGGLEAI
-266 TPLVVSLGEG
+266 SPLVVSLGNG

-345 WLVIVA
+345 WLVILAGLLSIVA
-351 SLLSVVASIGA
+351 SVGA

-396 EGLGKSADTAK
+396 AGLGKSADTAK
-407 KKLADIDTLNV
+407 KKLADIDTLNI

-435 GAESAQDSVTG
+435 GAESAQDSVAG
-446 LADDLAGVTGDL
+446 LTDDLADVTGNL

-465 NSFSLDGLAKNF
+465 NSFSLDGLSKNF

-484 WTGFATFLDG
+484 RTGFATFLDG

-507 VLDSKV
+507 VLDKKV

-526 GVGSTMYQAFGTD
+526 NVGSTMYRAFGENNSEYDRYMALTD
-539 QNTEEHKRAL
+539 IQNWL
-549 RDVEDFLTGIQNS
+549 EDINGFLTGWMGEFGEAWKEFWMGIGSWIYEQLNPEPTDYS
-562 VESFASPIQQAAFK
+562 TQHKEGWGSGRMRGVDNAEYSPETYSAGSF
-576 VWDGIFMSLG
+576 
-586 SALYSFQDKLMSVG
+586 
-600 ATSTGDFFFKYITGQ
+600 
-615 ITIDDLADVMKIDQ
+615 
-629 MSGELETLYDDMN
+629 SGRM
-642 SALLERLK
+642 R
-650 RGMNAADALNSV
+650 
-662 KKDYLTDS
+662 
-670 AKQKFFDDNGY
+670 
-681 GDMLSIAYAY
+681 
-691 GLQQSLEET
+691 
-700 GQVPG
+700 G
-705 YDYADYSTQQSSVPG
+705 YDYADYSSAQSMAAIMPG
-720 AIYSGGAMTGPVQLP
+720 GLAASSGDIRPL
-735 DSTAAPQIIEFH
+735 TADETKQVFEIH
-747 NYIDLDGQIIAENTT
+747 NYTVLDGQILGETVT

>member
-10 ISANDRKFNEAIGDV
+10 ITATNRQFNEA
-25 IGRLDDLEEQSRRS
+25 LDDIMSRLEGLEERS
-39 TDDIGNFFTNLGHKL
+39 QRTADNAGSIFTKLGGML
-54 AALGIGKIIGDS
+54 AGLGLGKIIGDS
-66 IMSGGELEQQLGGV
+66 LTNGGELEQQLGGV
-80 EVVFSEHAESMRK
+80 EVVFSEHAEAMK
-93 AAATAYKDM
+93 KTAATAYRDM
-102 GLSESDYLAKAN
+102 GLSEAEYLAKAN
-114 KMGALL
+114 KMGALFG
-120 KGSGF
+120 GSGF
-125 DTGYASAM
+125 DMSYAASM

-254 LVTMARDGLELI
+254 LLTMARGGLELI

-276 LNSVAQYLIGLS
+276 LNSAGQYLLGMS
-288 PSAKTLL
+288 PSAKTML

-339 MKAAAG
+339 MKATAG

-396 EGLGKSADTAK
+396 AGLGKSADTAK

-435 GAESAQDSVTG
+435 GAESAQDSVAG
-446 LADDLAGVTGDL
+446 LTDDLAGVNNSM
-458 DELSEKT
+458 DEL
-465 NSFSLDGLAKNF
+465 NNFSLDGLADTFSTTF
-477 GDTFKDI
+477 GDI
-484 WTGFATFLDG
+484 GTGFETIFKSLKFWD
-494 FNFNSDT
+494 SDEQYQGLLAWYESIKQT
-501 QLDSLR
+501 P
-507 VLDSKV
+507 V
-513 RELFGDDWSDFWT
+513 FGWFAEDLKNL
-526 GVGSTMYQAFGTD
+526 GSTLYQAFMID
-539 QNTEEHKRAL
+539 ENTEEHKQAL
-549 RDVEDFLTGIQNS
+549 LDVENFLTTIQNS
-562 VESFASPIQQAAFK
+562 IESFASPIQQAAFK
-576 VWDGIFMSLG
+576 VWDGIFMSFG
-586 SALYSFQDKLMSVG
+586 SVLYNFQSKLISAGALD
-600 ATSTGDFFFKYITGQ
+600 TRDFFFKYITGQ
-615 ITIDDLADVMKIDQ
+615 ITIDDLVDVMKIDQ

-662 KKDYLTDS
+662 KNDYLTDS

-691 GLQQSLEET
+691 GLQQSLEKT

-705 YDYADYSTQQSSVPG
+705 YDYVDYSTQQSSIPG
-720 AIYSGGAMTGPVQLP
+720 AVYSGGAMTGPVQLP
-735 DSTAAPQIIEFH
+735 DSSAAPQIIEFH

>member
-276 LNSVAQYLIGLS
+276 LNSAGQYLLDMS
-288 PSAKTLL
+288 ASAKTML

-345 WLVIVA
+345 WLVILAGLLSIVA
-351 SLLSVVASIGA
+351 SVGA

-435 GAESAQDSVTG
+435 GAESAQDSIAG
-446 LADDLAGVTGDL
+446 LTDDLAGVTGNL

-484 WTGFATFLDG
+484 RTGFATFLDG

-507 VLDSKV
+507 VLDKKV

-526 GVGSTMYQAFGTD
+526 NVGSTMYRAFGENNSEYDRYMALTD
-539 QNTEEHKRAL
+539 IQNWL
-549 RDVEDFLTGIQNS
+549 EDINGFLTGWMGEFGEAWKEFWMGIGSWIYEQLNPEPTDYS
-562 VESFASPIQQAAFK
+562 TQHKEGWGSGRMRGVDNAEYSPET
-576 VWDGIFMSLG
+576 
-586 SALYSFQDKLMSVG
+586 YSVG
-600 ATSTGDFFFKYITGQ
+600 SF
-615 ITIDDLADVMKIDQ
+615 
-629 MSGELETLYDDMN
+629 SGRM
-642 SALLERLK
+642 R
-650 RGMNAADALNSV
+650 
-662 KKDYLTDS
+662 
-670 AKQKFFDDNGY
+670 
-681 GDMLSIAYAY
+681 
-691 GLQQSLEET
+691 
-700 GQVPG
+700 G
-705 YDYADYSTQQSSVPG
+705 YDYADYSSAQSMAAIMPG
-720 AIYSGGAMTGPVQLP
+720 GLAASSGDIRPL
-735 DSTAAPQIIEFH
+735 TADETKQVFEIH
-747 NYIDLDGQIIAENTT
+747 NYTVLDGQILGETVT

>member
-276 LNSVAQYLIGLS
+276 LNSAGQYLLDMS
-288 PSAKTLL
+288 PSAKTML

-345 WLVIVA
+345 WLVILAGLLSIVA
-351 SLLSVVASIGA
+351 SVGA

-435 GAESAQDSVTG
+435 GAESAQDSIAG
-446 LADDLAGVTGDL
+446 LTDDLAGVTGNL

-484 WTGFATFLDG
+484 RTGFATFLDG

-507 VLDSKV
+507 VLDKKV

-526 GVGSTMYQAFGTD
+526 NVGSTMYRAFGENNSEYDRYMALTD
-539 QNTEEHKRAL
+539 IQNWL
-549 RDVEDFLTGIQNS
+549 EDINGFLTGWMGEFGEAWKEFWMGIGSWIYEQLNPEPTDYS
-562 VESFASPIQQAAFK
+562 TQHKEGWGSGRMRGVDNAEYSPET
-576 VWDGIFMSLG
+576 
-586 SALYSFQDKLMSVG
+586 YSVG
-600 ATSTGDFFFKYITGQ
+600 SF
-615 ITIDDLADVMKIDQ
+615 
-629 MSGELETLYDDMN
+629 SGRM
-642 SALLERLK
+642 R
-650 RGMNAADALNSV
+650 
-662 KKDYLTDS
+662 
-670 AKQKFFDDNGY
+670 
-681 GDMLSIAYAY
+681 
-691 GLQQSLEET
+691 
-700 GQVPG
+700 G
-705 YDYADYSTQQSSVPG
+705 YDYADYSSAQSMAAIMPG
-720 AIYSGGAMTGPVQLP
+720 GLAASSGDIRPL
-735 DSTAAPQIIEFH
+735 TADETKQVFEIH
-747 NYIDLDGQIIAENTT
+747 NYTVLDGQILGETVT

>member
-10 ISANDRKFNEAIGDV
+10 ISANDRKFNEAISDV

-153 DAMEAVTG
+153 DAMEAVAG

-242 DLGTQLLPTATT
+242 DLGTQLLPTATS
-254 LVTMARDGLELI
+254 LLTMARGGLEAI
-266 TPLVVSLGEG
+266 SPLVVSLGNG

-345 WLVIVA
+345 WLVILAGLLSIVA
-351 SLLSVVASIGA
+351 SVGA

-396 EGLGKSADTAK
+396 AGLGKSADTAK

-435 GAESAQDSVTG
+435 GAESAQDSIAG
-446 LADDLAGVTGDL
+446 LTDDLADVTGNL

-465 NSFSLDGLAKNF
+465 NSFSLDGLSKNF

-484 WTGFATFLDG
+484 RTGFATFLDG

-507 VLDSKV
+507 VLDKKV

-526 GVGSTMYQAFGTD
+526 NVGSTMYRAFGENNSEYDRYMALTD
-539 QNTEEHKRAL
+539 IQNWL
-549 RDVEDFLTGIQNS
+549 EDINGFLTGWMGEFGEAWKEFWMGIGSWIYEQLNPEPTDYS
-562 VESFASPIQQAAFK
+562 TQHKEGWGSGRMRGVDNAEYSPETYSAGSF
-576 VWDGIFMSLG
+576 
-586 SALYSFQDKLMSVG
+586 
-600 ATSTGDFFFKYITGQ
+600 
-615 ITIDDLADVMKIDQ
+615 
-629 MSGELETLYDDMN
+629 SGRM
-642 SALLERLK
+642 R
-650 RGMNAADALNSV
+650 
-662 KKDYLTDS
+662 
-670 AKQKFFDDNGY
+670 
-681 GDMLSIAYAY
+681 
-691 GLQQSLEET
+691 
-700 GQVPG
+700 G
-705 YDYADYSTQQSSVPG
+705 YDYADYSSAQSMAAIMPG
-720 AIYSGGAMTGPVQLP
+720 GLAASSGDIRPL
-735 DSTAAPQIIEFH
+735 TADETKQVFEIH
-747 NYIDLDGQIIAENTT
+747 NYTVLDGQILGETVT

>member
-10 ISANDRKFNEAIGDV
+10 ISANDRKFNEAISDV

-153 DAMEAVTG
+153 DAMEAVAG

-242 DLGTQLLPTATT
+242 DLGTQLLPTATS
-254 LVTMARDGLELI
+254 LLTMARGGLEAI
-266 TPLVVSLGEG
+266 SPLVVSLGNG

-345 WLVIVA
+345 WLVILAGLLSIVA
-351 SLLSVVASIGA
+351 SVGA

-396 EGLGKSADTAK
+396 AGLGKSADTAK
-407 KKLADIDTLNV
+407 KKLADIDTLNI

-435 GAESAQDSVTG
+435 GAESAQDSIAG
-446 LADDLAGVTGDL
+446 LTDDLAGVNNSM
-458 DELSEKT
+458 DEL
-465 NSFSLDGLAKNF
+465 NNFSLDGLADTFSTTF
-477 GDTFKDI
+477 GDI
-484 WTGFATFLDG
+484 GTGFETIFKSLKFWD
-494 FNFNSDT
+494 SDEQYQGLLAWYESIKQT
-501 QLDSLR
+501 P
-507 VLDSKV
+507 V
-513 RELFGDDWSDFWT
+513 FGWFAEDLKNL
-526 GVGSTMYQAFGTD
+526 GSTLYQAFMID
-539 QNTEEHKRAL
+539 ENTEEHKQAL
-549 RDVEDFLTGIQNS
+549 LDVENFLTTIQNS
-562 VESFASPIQQAAFK
+562 IESFASPIQQAAFK
-576 VWDGIFMSLG
+576 VWDGIFMSFG
-586 SALYSFQDKLMSVG
+586 SVLYNFQSKLISAGALD
-600 ATSTGDFFFKYITGQ
+600 TRDFFFKYITGQ
-615 ITIDDLADVMKIDQ
+615 ITIDDLVDVMKIDQ

-662 KKDYLTDS
+662 KNDYLTDS

-691 GLQQSLEET
+691 GLQQSLEKT

-705 YDYADYSTQQSSVPG
+705 YDYVDYSTQQSSIPG
-720 AIYSGGAMTGPVQLP
+720 AVYSGGAMTGPVQLP
-735 DSTAAPQIIEFH
+735 DSSAAPQIIEFH

>member
-25 IGRLDDLEEQSRRS
+25 IGRLDDLEEQSSRT

-80 EVVFSEHAESMRK
+80 EVVFREHAESMKK
-93 AAATAYKDM
+93 AAATAFEDM
-102 GLSESDYLAKAN
+102 GLSESNYLANAN

-125 DTGYASAM
+125 DTGYASTM

-198 QKVSAA
+198 QKVNAA
-204 MQMFLDKTEYAA
+204 MQMFLEKTEYAA

-227 GSLTTAKAQLENMTA
+227 GSLTTVKAQLENLTA

-254 LVTMARDGLELI
+254 LVTMARDGLELVS
-266 TPLVVSLGEG
+266 PLVISLGEG
-276 LNSVAQYLIGLS
+276 LNSVGQYLLGMS
-288 PSAKTLL
+288 PSAKTML
-295 GIAVGAAVAIPAA
+295 GIAVAAAVAIPAV
-308 TKAHALWT
+308 TKAQHLHNSVLKTQEKRLEGLTAKQIAWNKALT
-316 AANEKWNSLL
+316 KTFG
-326 NILIPKEAKRANI
+326 IV
-339 MKAAAG
+339 M
-345 WLVIVA
+345 VISAVLSAVA
-351 SLLSVVASIGA
+351 SVGA
-362 TAREMNESEGAAM
+362 TAREMNESESAAM

-396 EGLGKSADTAK
+396 AGLGKSADTTK

-418 FDSGSSTGGVDF
+418 FDSGSSTDGVDF

-435 GAESAQDSVTG
+435 GAESAQDSIAG
-446 LADDLAGVTGDL
+446 LTGDL
-458 DELSEKT
+458 ADVNSSMDEL
-465 NSFSLDGLAKNF
+465 NNFSLDGLAGTFSTTF
-477 GDTFKDI
+477 GDI
-484 WTGFATFLDG
+484 GTGFKTIFDA
-494 FNFNSDT
+494 FNFDSDT

-507 VLDSKV
+507 VLDKKV

-526 GVGSTMYQAFGTD
+526 NVGSTMYQAFMID
-539 QNTEEHKRAL
+539 ENTEEHKKAL
-549 RDVEDFLTGIQNS
+549 ENIDTFLTEIDNKVSGWFDSWTNGFGTKWSNFWKDIGFSFN
-562 VESFASPIQQAAFK
+562 ESNREHDMEASQMFSTLYQDILDSLVDHLKSGESAEDALKNAKHDLLGNNDLASYYFYDDTD
-576 VWDGIFMSLG
+576 WDERINLTLAYDLQKSLKESG
-586 SALYSFQDKLMSVG
+586 QIVG
-600 ATSTGDFFFKYITGQ
+600 AD
-615 ITIDDLADVMKIDQ
+615 
-629 MSGELETLYDDMN
+629 
-642 SALLERLK
+642 
-650 RGMNAADALNSV
+650 
-662 KKDYLTDS
+662 
-670 AKQKFFDDNGY
+670 
-681 GDMLSIAYAY
+681 
-691 GLQQSLEET
+691 
-700 GQVPG
+700 
-705 YDYADYSTQQSSVPG
+705 YDYADYSAAQNMAAVIPG
-720 AIYSGGAMTGPVQLP
+720 GLAAASGDIRPL
-735 DSTAAPQIIEFH
+735 TADETKQVFEIH
-747 NYIDLDGQIIAENTT
+747 NYTVLDGQILGETVT